1 MNLPRKAQILKLWW
15 SWKPHHFVSPADF
28 KNSMSTFYK
37 YLYPYNAN
45 RTTERKLKGAGLLHR
60 RIDRLNFCCVRLGHH
75 WAEKRLFSTLILA
88 LALTPTQKPIY
99 AMMFT
104 TELPLE
110 MGQCCQWRYKSQFAK
125 DSFFYTLLRS
135 VTHCKSANND
145 FASTP
150 PPPHVMMRRI

>member
-1 MNLPRKAQILKLWW
+1 MVCLPFTNIFTRITLTAQRNESSK
-15 SWKPHHFVSPADF
+15 
-28 KNSMSTFYK
+28 
-37 YLYPYNAN
+37 
-45 RTTERKLKGAGLLHR
+45 ERDCLHR
-60 RIDRLNFCCVRLGHH
+60 RIDRLNFCSVRLGHQ
-75 WAEKRLFSTLILA
+75 WVEKRWFSTLILA

-150 PPPHVMMRRI
+150 PPPHVMMRRIERNNGSCDQANPSLF